1 MANDT
6 EINEPTLNPV
16 ESEKPKGHNLKIN
29 TIFNAIMMSR
39 TTYLYEKRMSKRSN
53 AFSIEVNAKE
63 AL

>member
-16 ESEKPKGHNLKIN
+16 KPEKPKGHNLKIN

-39 TTYLYEKRMSKRSN
+39 TTYLYEKKNEQEIKRI
-53 AFSIEVNAKE
+53 FHRG
-63 AL
+63 